1 VIEDVCDCEGGCVRC
16 GAVVWVIWPDLL
28 LSPVLGSP
36 VLDKVVL
43 CVLRVPWA
51 GAIRGAM

>member
-1 VIEDVCDCEGGCVRC
+1 M
-16 GAVVWVIWPDLL
+16 VWVRWLDLW
-28 LSPVLGSP
+28 LSQVLGSP

-51 GAIRGAM
+51 GVMCVAV